1 MVLNNVKQGI
11 IMEIILLSDV
21 ENLGES
27 GDVVTVKP
35 GYARNKLIPQG
46 LALRASNRNI
56 AIASE
61 KNRVAEA
68 KLDRE
73 NQAMNALAKKLSKVE
88 ITIEVKVGD
97 EEKMFGSITNKDI
110 HKELMDKGFELERS
124 QITIKDPIKAL
135 GIYHIQ
141 VKVSK
146 DIVSDVKLY
155 VIKG

>member
-1 MVLNNVKQGI
+1 
-11 IMEIILLSDV
+11 MEIILLSDV

-35 GYARNKLIPQG
+35 GFARNKLIPQG

-73 NQAMNALAKKLSKVE
+73 DQAMNALAKKLSKVE

-110 HKELMDKGFELERS
+110 HKELMDKGFELERN
-124 QITIKDPIKAL
+124 QITIKDPIKTL

>member
-1 MVLNNVKQGI
+1 
-11 IMEIILLSDV
+11 MEIILLSDV

-110 HKELMDKGFELERS
+110 HKEFMDKGFELERS

>member
-1 MVLNNVKQGI
+1 MK
-11 IMEIILLSDV
+11 IILLADV

-27 GDVVTVKP
+27 GDVIAVKP

-56 AIASE
+56 A
-61 KNRVAEA
+61 VANENKKVATA
-68 KLDRE
+68 KLERE
-73 NQAMNALAKKLSKVE
+73 NQAMNVLAKKLSKVE

-110 HKELMDKGFELERS
+110 HKELIDKGFEIEKN
-124 QITIKDPIKAL
+124 QIFIEEPIKAL
-135 GIYHIQ
+135 GIYHINI
-141 VKVSK
+141 KISK
-146 DIVSDVKLY
+146 DITSDVKLY

>member
-1 MVLNNVKQGI
+1 MK
-11 IMEIILLSDV
+11 IILLSDV

-27 GDVVTVKP
+27 GDVIAVNP

-56 AIASE
+56 AVANENKRIAT
-61 KNRVAEA
+61 A
-68 KLDRE
+68 KLERE
-73 NQAMNALAKKLSKVE
+73 NQALNVLAKKLSKVE

-110 HKELMDKGFELERS
+110 HKELIDKGFEIEKN
-124 QITIKDPIKAL
+124 QISIEEPIKAL
-135 GIYHIQ
+135 GIYHIS
-141 VKVSK
+141 VKISK
-146 DIVSDVKLY
+146 DITSDVKLY

>member
-1 MVLNNVKQGI
+1 MK
-11 IMEIILLSDV
+11 IILLSDV

-27 GDVVTVKP
+27 GDVIAVNP

-56 AIASE
+56 AVTNE
-61 KNRVAEA
+61 KKRVATA
-68 KLDRE
+68 KLERE
-73 NQAMNALAKKLSKVE
+73 NQALNVLAKKLSKVE

-110 HKELMDKGFELERS
+110 HKELIDKGFEIEKN
-124 QITIKDPIKAL
+124 QISIEEPIKAL
-135 GIYHIQ
+135 GIYHINI
-141 VKVSK
+141 KISK
-146 DIVSDVKLY
+146 DITSDVKLY

>member
-1 MVLNNVKQGI
+1 MK
-11 IMEIILLSDV
+11 IILLSDV

-27 GDVVTVKP
+27 GDVITVKP

-56 AIASE
+56 AVANE
-61 KNRVAEA
+61 NKRVATA
-68 KLDRE
+68 KLERE
-73 NQAMNALAKKLSKVE
+73 NQALNVLAKKLSKVE

-110 HKELMDKGFELERS
+110 HKELIDKGFEIEKN
-124 QITIKDPIKAL
+124 QISIEEPIKAL
-135 GIYHIQ
+135 GIYHVNI
-141 VKVSK
+141 KISK
-146 DIVSDVKLY
+146 DITSDVKLY